1 MNTHPNGAW
10 IWNLS
15 EIENNYLDRLVK
27 CQVKRVYLK
36 VFDGKSRPMFWSH
49 QCSPEI
55 IREFKSR
62 GVEVYGW
69 GYHYGTDNIAEQ
81 VSAVKQALD
90 CGLDGYILDLE
101 KEVEEKSTHIS
112 VDKLLFALRPLVQE
126 GTLGYTSFGH
136 PGLHPDVPWKILD
149 KYCDIALPQIY
160 FEKFTFKPTT
170 KELVK
175 DCLDAH
181 QRIGLQKPILPIWGS
196 ESGRHKPATKA
207 ELQDYL
213 NNYSGSSIW
222 RLPNKGER
230 GEAWNLTY
238 SYSGFELPI
247 LTRYLRL
254 GVEGEDVKALQRVL
268 NAKGFNA
275 GEVDGDFGS
284 QTETAVKNFQ
294 KETGIDV
301 DGEVGSQT
309 WAALGG
315 KFDNKLPSDIRAKLA
330 DFAEQEAAKKL
341 VWDGP
346 NSEAEKYL
354 KPFRKPMQKLGHI
367 GSEPIF
373 YNWCAAFVTYCCRDV
388 GIEIPDIPGEGQAT
402 MALVQSWKFWA
413 KKNGYWYLKGSITPE
428 RGDIVVFDWQRNNSQ
443 LDHIGIV
450 SINTPKTSSKIETF
464 EGNHSDDNISGNF
477 TQNMAN
483 VAGFIRIG

>member
-1 MNTHPNGAW
+1 MNTHPNGVW

-15 EIENNYLDRLVK
+15 ELENNYLNSLVK
-27 CQVKRVYLK
+27 CKVKRVYLK

-55 IREFKSR
+55 IKEFKSR

-69 GYHYGTDNIAEQ
+69 GYHYGTDNIVEQ
-81 VSAVKQALD
+81 VSALKQALD
-90 CGLDGYILDLE
+90 CGLNGYILDLE
-101 KEVEEKSTHIS
+101 KEVEDKSTHAY
-112 VDKLLFALRPLVQE
+112 VEKLLFVLRPLVQE

-136 PGLHPDVPWKILD
+136 PGLHPNVPWEILD
-149 KYCDIALPQIY
+149 KYCDLGLPQIY

-170 KELVK
+170 EELVK
-175 DCLDAH
+175 DCIDAH

-196 ESGRHKPATKA
+196 ESDTQKPATEA

-213 NNYSGSSIW
+213 NNYPGPSIW
-222 RLPNKGER
+222 RLPNQGER

-238 SYSGFELPI
+238 SGFELPT

-254 GVEGEDVKALQRVL
+254 GVEGEDVEALQRVL
-268 NAKGFNA
+268 NARGFNA
-275 GEVDGDFGS
+275 GVVDGEFGS

-294 KETGIDV
+294 KATGIDV

-309 WAALGG
+309 WTALGG

-330 DFAEQEAAKKL
+330 DFAEHEAAKNL
-341 VWDGP
+341 VWNDV

-354 KPFRKPMQKLGHI
+354 KPFREPMLKLGHI
-367 GSEPIF
+367 GSEPEF
-373 YNWCAAFVTYCCRDV
+373 YNWCAAFVTYCCRNV
-388 GIEIPDIPGEGQAT
+388 GIEIPVIPEGFWAT
-402 MALVQSWKFWA
+402 MALVESWKDWA
-413 KKNGYWYLKGSITPE
+413 KKNGYWYPKGSITPQ
-428 RGDIVVFDWQRNNSQ
+428 RGDIVVFDWQRNNSE

-450 SINTPKTSSKIETF
+450 RGYTPESSSSEIQTS
-464 EGNHSDDNISGNF
+464 EGNHSDENISGNF
-477 TQNMAN
+477 RQKMAN

>member
-15 EIENNYLDRLVK
+15 ELENNYLDRLVK

-36 VFDGKSRPMFWSH
+36 VFDGKSRPMFWSR

-55 IREFKSR
+55 INKFKSS

-69 GYHYGTDNIAEQ
+69 GYHYGTDNIVEQ

-101 KEVEEKSTHIS
+101 KEVEDKSTHIY
-112 VDKLLFALRPLVQE
+112 VDKLLFALRPLLKE

-136 PGLHPDVPWKILD
+136 PGLHPNIPWKILD

-170 KELVK
+170 LEKVK

-196 ESGRHKPATKA
+196 ESDTQKPATKA

-213 NNYSGSSIW
+213 NNYPGSSIW

-238 SYSGFELPI
+238 SSSDLELPI

-254 GVEGEDVKALQRVL
+254 GIEGEDVKALQRVL
-268 NAKGFNA
+268 NAKGFNT
-275 GEVDGDFGS
+275 GEVDGEFGS

-294 KETGIDV
+294 KVSGIDV
-301 DGEVGSQT
+301 DGEVGPQT

-315 KFDNKLPSDIRAKLA
+315 KFENKPPSDIRAKLA

-341 VWDGP
+341 VWKGP

-354 KPFRKPMQKLGHI
+354 KPFREPMFELKQIVK
-367 GSEPIF
+367 EPVF

-388 GIEIPDIPGEGQAT
+388 DIEIPDIPEGFWAT
-402 MALVQSWKFWA
+402 MALVESWKFWA
-413 KKNGYWYLKGSITPE
+413 KKNGYWYLKGSITPQ

-450 SINTPKTSSKIETF
+450 RRYTPGSSEIQTS